1 MTLLATHNTG
11 ISSCGPSFEAYEVKA
26 PLVTI
31 TCSQRAGK
39 IKRVVSSV
47 QQLEDV
53 ALINSLECLSGYYLL
68 ARRFQT
74 TRSFYP
80 IYLCQKHADAQT
92 YR

>member
-11 ISSCGPSFEAYEVKA
+11 ISSCGPSFEAYEIKA

-39 IKRVVSSV
+39 IKIAVSSV

-53 ALINSLECLSGYYLL
+53 ALVKYYGVLIRILSIG
-68 ARRFQT
+68 
-74 TRSFYP
+74 SK
-80 IYLCQKHADAQT
+80 ISD
-92 YR
+92 